1 MRQTPPTGP
10 SSATGASE
18 AAGVGAVRGEAAA
31 AGLGVAT
38 AVVGG
43 GLAEGAGAPW
53 QATAM
58 TRLSARPIWR
68 SPRGASSIARTFVRG
83 PTECLDPHS
92 IDASYGRCHRD
103 AVSGS
108 IFGERNVAR
117 AQRPR

>member
-18 AAGVGAVRGEAAA
+18 ATGVGAVRGEAAA

-53 QATAM
+53 QPTTM
-58 TRLSARPIWR
+58 TRLSARAIWR
-68 SPRGASSIARTFVRG
+68 T
-83 PTECLDPHS
+83 C
-92 IDASYGRCHRD
+92 
-103 AVSGS
+103 
-108 IFGERNVAR
+108 AR
-117 AQRPR
+117 ASACPHKHRRILRPEPPRCSPWHRSSASETLRGRNAPLTPRA